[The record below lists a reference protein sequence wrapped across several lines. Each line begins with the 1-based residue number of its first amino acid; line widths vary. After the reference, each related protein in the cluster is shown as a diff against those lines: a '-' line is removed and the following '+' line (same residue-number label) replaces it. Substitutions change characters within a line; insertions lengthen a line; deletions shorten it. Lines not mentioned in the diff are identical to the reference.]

1 MQLMRKNLGFT
12 LLEVLVVVLLM
23 GIILSFASLKLG
35 DGGQA
40 RVLSQEARRVQA
52 VLQLAR
58 EEAIL
63 QTKEYGV
70 RFQPTG
76 YEFFVLAPPEWKR
89 FSQRDDTLHPRSFP
103 ESMEASLELDGES
116 LKLLPSNDKT
126 AKNEKE
132 KNRPQILILSSGE
145 MTPFTLTLR
154 AKTTGSNNDV
164 PLPQYRI
171 IANLLGEIQ
180 IKQDDPK

>member
-1 MQLMRKNLGFT
+1 MQLMRRNSGFT

-52 VLQLAR
+52 ILQLAR

-76 YEFFVLAPPEWKR
+76 YEFFALSPPEWTR
-89 FSQRDDTLHPRSFP
+89 FSKRDDTLHPRSFP
-103 ESMEASLELDGES
+103 GSMEASLELDGES
-116 LKLLPSNDKT
+116 LKLLPSNDKK
-126 AKNEKE
+126 AKDEKTEE

-154 AKTTGSNNDV
+154 AKNSGNDV
-164 PLPQYRI
+164 SLPQYRI

>member
-1 MQLMRKNLGFT
+1 MRRNSGFT

-40 RVLSQEARRVQA
+40 RMLSQEARRVQA

-63 QTKEYGV
+63 QTKEYGL

-76 YEFFVLAPPEWKR
+76 YEFFVLSPPEWKR
-89 FSQRDDTLHPRSFP
+89 LGKSDETLRPRSFP
-103 ESMEASLELDGES
+103 ESMEASLELEGES
-116 LKLLPSNDKT
+116 LQLLPSNDKN
-126 AKNEKE
+126 AKNEKTE

-154 AKTTGSNNDV
+154 AKTSGNEAQ
-164 PLPQYRI
+164 LPQYRI
-171 IANLLGEIQ
+171 IANLLGDIQ